1 MCVTE
6 YFSYHFRHCLC
17 GQGLEH
23 RLWQPHWEPHLSGVR
38 RNLLSVYALCP
49 WHFPRLCHAGP
60 AAADYWWEG
69 VSERRVRCG
78 GGSGVGKDWSG
89 GMVGGLKR
97 EEGSEIWET
106 EREDIAG
113 CFLPLA
119 VEILG
124 WIILWCGGC
133 PVHCKVGF
141 FFFSSHYRVLSNN
154 PGLYPLDT
162 PDAHS
167 PKLRYWECPRTE
179 PNIPWKAKLC
189 LLRIISLDQKSSF
202 LSIETKDVFSMEMKF
217 SWCKINNFNT
227 CPPLLR
233 YIWHKQLSKLKV
245 HNVMIFLDPP
255 CCEMIATVR
264 N

>member
-1 MCVTE
+1 LWIIWVCFPLPSLPSPMKRNFEIRVFAWFFKKKIHPKAHSRGCVFMCVTE
-6 YFSYHFRHCLC
+6 YSSYHCRHCLC

-49 WHFPRLCHAGP
+49 RHFPRLCRAGP
-60 AAADYWWEG
+60 PAADYWWEG
-69 VSERRVRCG
+69 VSDRRVRCG

-89 GMVGGLKR
+89 GMVEGLEQ

-141 FFFSSHYRVLSNN
+141 FFS
-154 PGLYPLDT
+154 
-162 PDAHS
+162 
-167 PKLRYWECPRTE
+167 K
-179 PNIPWKAKLC
+179 
-189 LLRIISLDQKSSF
+189 SL
-202 LSIETKDVFSMEMKF
+202 
-217 SWCKINNFNT
+217 
-227 CPPLLR
+227 
-233 YIWHKQLSKLKV
+233 
-245 HNVMIFLDPP
+245 
-255 CCEMIATVR
+255 
-264 N
+264 

>member
-1 MCVTE
+1 MKRNFEIGFLLNFFKKIHPKAHSRGCVFMCVTE
-6 YFSYHFRHCLC
+6 YSSYHCRHYLC

-49 WHFPRLCHAGP
+49 RHFPRLCRAGP

-69 VSERRVRCG
+69 VSDRRVRCG

-89 GMVGGLKR
+89 GMVGGLER

-113 CFLPLA
+113 CCLPLA

-141 FFFSSHYRVLSNN
+141 FFFQV
-154 PGLYPLDT
+154 
-162 PDAHS
+162 
-167 PKLRYWECPRTE
+167 
-179 PNIPWKAKLC
+179 
-189 LLRIISLDQKSSF
+189 IIEF
-202 LSIETKDVFSMEMKF
+202 
-217 SWCKINNFNT
+217 W
-227 CPPLLR
+227 
-233 YIWHKQLSKLKV
+233 
-245 HNVMIFLDPP
+245 
-255 CCEMIATVR
+255 ATTLAFTH
-264 N
+264 